1 MAISINLCT
10 YGVVLTY
17 IPMVDVKGLGDNNGA
32 LENIDINKERVAK
45 ALGTLKMNK
54 AAGIDGLNSSFIK
67 GCSSGIVKP
76 LELIFRKSL
85 ETAEIP
91 NDWKK
96 QMFRL
101 YLKKGLEKNLV
112 IIGLLV

>member
-1 MAISINLCT
+1 MKDEVGNLVSDSKEMANLFNDYFSSVFT
-10 YGVVLTY
+10 KENLKN

-67 GCSSGIVKP
+67 GC
-76 LELIFRKSL
+76 
-85 ETAEIP
+85 
-91 NDWKK
+91 
-96 QMFRL
+96 
-101 YLKKGLEKNLV
+101 
-112 IIGLLV
+112 